1 MQKCFLM
8 AIVLTLVLKP
18 VFAQHDENCSDC
30 HNLHDAKAPF
40 SMAVKPDTTIINPY
54 TKKNISGQSSIC
66 MGCHNGSAGPEIDM
80 KKIHPVGMKPNA
92 LKVTVDSTLLSKAG
106 IFECSS
112 CHDFHPSN
120 TNYKYLR
127 VDVDQDDIG
136 LFCALCHS
144 SKRKKDSPV
153 PSLDKPE

>member
-1 MQKCFLM
+1 MRK
-8 AIVLTLVLKP
+8 VLLLTTILAVILKP
-18 VFAQHDENCSDC
+18 VFAQHDENCTDC

-40 SMAVKPDTTIINPY
+40 SMAVKADTTIDNPY
-54 TKKNISGQSSIC
+54 TKAKISGQSAIC

-80 KKIHPVGMKPNA
+80 KKTHPVGMKPDPK
-92 LKVTVDSTLLSKAG
+92 KVIVDTTVLSKEG
-106 IFECSS
+106 IFECGS

-127 VDVDQDDIG
+127 VEVKSENIG

-144 SKRKKDSPV
+144 SKRQKNSPK
-153 PSLDKPE
+153 PSLE